1 MPKKVK
7 DYVEN
12 VKRKRWDLSEFERKA
27 KEKREKEEQEE
38 KDARKRGLGVVVKRE
53 PLKQRGFQLDL
64 FGKVG
69 KYTVI
74 TNNTPLSG
82 RGGFYCE
89 VCDCLLKDSST
100 YLDHINGK
108 KHQRRLGMNMRPE
121 RSSLQQVKKRFA
133 LHKRKKEE
141 VASGLGV
148 EERLR
153 RYEEE
158 LRAKKRA
165 KKLKRK
171 GLTDEE
177 IKKLEKEE
185 KEKAEKEKATAPS
198 VLHIGEQKSDILSSN
213 DSNKKRRSKS
223 PSRSS
228 SPNPSSS
235 SKKKIMK
242 RNSRSQ
248 SPSPRRNKRSP
259 SRSVSPIK
267 EGSEKEKTG
276 DDPDAA
282 MKNLLGFVSF
292 GGSKK
297 QA

>member
-1 MPKKVK
+1 MPKK

-53 PLKQRGFQLDL
+53 PLKQRGFQVDL

-121 RSSLQQVKKRFA
+121 RASLQQVKKRFA

-141 VASGLGV
+141 VSTGLGV

-185 KEKAEKEKATAPS
+185 KEKAEKEK
-198 VLHIGEQKSDILSSN
+198 EKEKEKDKEKSISSSEKPA
-213 DSNKKRRSKS
+213 DSKYGDKPLNNNNESTTTTNKKRRA
-223 PSRSS
+223 
-228 SPNPSSS
+228 
-235 SKKKIMK
+235 
-242 RNSRSQ
+242 
-248 SPSPRRNKRSP
+248 
-259 SRSVSPIK
+259 SVSPPP
-267 EGSEKEKTG
+267 TR
-276 DDPDAA
+276 
-282 MKNLLGFVSF
+282 
-292 GGSKK
+292 KK
-297 QA
+297 KSSP

>member
-1 MPKKVK
+1 
-7 DYVEN
+7 

-141 VASGLGV
+141 VSSGLGV

-171 GLTDEE
+171 GLSDEE
-177 IKKLEKEE
+177 IKKLEREE
-185 KEKAEKEKATAPS
+185 KEKAEKEKVITAPS
-198 VLHIGEQKSDILSSN
+198 ELQMGEQKSDVSSST
-213 DSNKKRRSKS
+213 DSNKKKRTSRS

-228 SPNPSSS
+228 SP
-235 SKKKIMK
+235 KKKTRKI
-242 RNSRSQ
+242 SRSQ
-248 SPSPRRNKRSP
+248 SPSPTRNNKRSP

-267 EGSEKEKTG
+267 ENSEAEKG
-276 DDPDAA
+276 DDDPDAA
-282 MKNLLGFVSF
+282 MKSLLGFASF